1 MSLPREMSVP
11 FGLRVQKGQ
20 LNDWTAINKFGYN
33 AAVGATEETIWSP
46 GGNITYIS
54 TAGTAAVTSSNTGAD
69 NGGTVKVDG
78 LDANYNEVSE
88 TITIGQTGTQAFF
101 RVHRATLVT
110 ANTGTSNSGNI
121 TVTVDSQTAAY
132 IPSGYAQ
139 SLQCNYTVPAGH
151 TAYLMQVDIGVDEKE
166 KPIHT
171 VIKTRDNT
179 VTNAAFQT
187 KLYMVI
193 ESNWVTQP
201 LQVPNV
207 IDEKTD
213 IELRASSPDGTLEVS
228 GGFELVIN
236 KK

>member
-1 MSLPREMSVP
+1 MTVP
-11 FGLRVQKGQ
+11 FGLRVQVGI
-20 LNDWTAINKFGYN
+20 LNDWIALNKFGFN
-33 AAVGATEETIWSP
+33 NAVGATEETIWSA

-78 LDANYNEVSE
+78 LDANYNLQTE
-88 TITIGQTGTQAFF
+88 TITVGQTGTKTFL
-101 RVHRATLVT
+101 RVHRAELIT

-121 TVTVDSQTAAY
+121 TVTVDGQTAAY

-139 SLQCNYTVPAGH
+139 TLQCNYTVPAGH
-151 TAYLMQVDIGVDEKE
+151 RAYLMQVDVGVDEKE
-166 KPIHT
+166 KPIHA
-171 VIKTRDNT
+171 VIKARDNT
-179 VTNAAFQT
+179 VTGGAFAT

-201 LQVPNV
+201 LMVPTVLN
-207 IDEKTD
+207 EKTD

-228 GGFELVIN
+228 GGFELIIQ
-236 KK
+236 KL